1 MTMVEQEM
9 DVFNALRSNE
19 NVREFAEKATTL
31 DQKIASL
38 NERLGLKDGDKITRV
53 TRQRTSDTTD
63 KLYNVDCLQI
73 PLQTQEALAL
83 YIDDHLT
90 GYVARDDDNNLI
102 VPAHLA
108 IGVRDITMQDATK
121 QHLIIGSQSL

>member
-1 MTMVEQEM
+1 MVEEEI

-19 NVREFAEKATTL
+19 NVSEFAEENTTL
-31 DQKIASL
+31 KEKVARL
-38 NERLGLKDGDKITRV
+38 NERLGLEGGDMITCV
-53 TRQRTSDTTD
+53 TRKRTSDITNEVYD
-63 KLYNVDCLQI
+63 VDCLQI
-73 PLQTQEALAL
+73 SPQTQEALAI

-90 GYVARDDDNNLI
+90 NYVARDDDKNLI